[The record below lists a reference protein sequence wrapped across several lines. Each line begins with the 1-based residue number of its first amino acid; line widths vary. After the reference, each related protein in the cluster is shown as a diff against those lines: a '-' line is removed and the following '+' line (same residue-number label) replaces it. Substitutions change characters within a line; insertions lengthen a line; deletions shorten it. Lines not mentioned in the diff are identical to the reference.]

1 MTGWTLLRVMKSLQL
16 FSPVHLFQLFCS
28 WVQHGSNLMMLLS
41 FTATRN
47 PEAKMLEVDGEVCT
61 YQQMSR
67 EVMILAKQ
75 LSEHYQIS
83 NQSRI
88 ALVCATDIRGIQSL
102 FALSRLGA
110 TVHLINP
117 ELSISQL
124 EEALQNGSF
133 DLVIWGREHDLPQGV
148 ACLELDDIYELIQ
161 ETEQLP
167 DMSLRRMSS
176 GPFVLATGGTT
187 GPSKLAPHQP
197 AVGPYLKPLQTVI
210 TSFQLLDKRVAFIA
224 TPLYHGYGL
233 SLLFAFLAIGI
244 PMIFTKKFEVKK
256 AAKLIEEHQVDFMNA
271 VPLMVDRLVK
281 NHPEK
286 LKSLKCIACGGAELP
301 APLIRLV
308 QKKLGLLLY
317 NLYGTTE
324 TGLNAIATP
333 EQLACHPATIGTPLD
348 GMVLKVL
355 DASGKEV
362 KSGELG
368 EFHISAQWSMQQ
380 NEAGLIP
387 TGDVGYQDDK
397 GLFYLT
403 GRVDDRIVSGGENVY
418 PNDLERLLMEHSE
431 VADVLVVPVDD
442 SEFGKRLYAYV
453 VAENTDVLPQ
463 DLTDWLAARA
473 ARFQMPKEIHFV
485 KEIPYTA
492 LGKKDRKQL
501 LTVSKHSFS

>member
-1 MTGWTLLRVMKSLQL
+1 MTGWTLIRVMKSLKL
-16 FSPVHLFQLFCS
+16 FRPVYLFQLFCS

-41 FTATRN
+41 FTASRH
-47 PEAKMLEVDGEVCT
+47 PEENMLQVDGDVRT

-67 EVMILAKQ
+67 EVMTLAKQ

-83 NQSRI
+83 NQSRV
-88 ALVCATDIRGIQSL
+88 ALVCATDVRGIQSL

-148 ACLELDDIYELIQ
+148 TCLELDDLFELIQ

-167 DMSLRRMSS
+167 DMSLRRTSS

-197 AVGPYLKPLQTVI
+197 AVGTYLKPLQTVI
-210 TSFQLLDKRVAFIA
+210 TAFQLLEKRVAFIA

-233 SLLFAFLAIGI
+233 SLLFAFLAIGK
-244 PMIFTKKFEVKK
+244 PMILTKKFEVEK
-256 AAKLIEEHQVDFMNA
+256 AAHLIEEHQVDFMNA
-271 VPLMVDRLVK
+271 VPLMVNRLVK
-281 NHPEK
+281 AHPEK

-333 EQLACHPATIGTPLD
+333 EQLACHPATIGTPLE

-387 TGDVGYQDDK
+387 TGDVGYKDDK
-397 GLFYLT
+397 GLFYLA

-418 PNDLERLLMEHSE
+418 PADVERLLMDHGE
-431 VADVLVVPVDD
+431 VVDVVVVPLDD
-442 SEFGKRLYAYV
+442 AEFGQRLCAYV
-453 VAENTDVLPQ
+453 VSENSALQ
-463 DLTDWLAARA
+463 REELYHWLQARA